1 MANFNPARRDLFK
14 DLLKAAGCAPLLLPA
29 WARANAID
37 SRYVDLLR
45 KGNVVV
51 LIRHAE
57 TVPGIG
63 DPPGMRLDRCET
75 QRDLSQAG
83 RIQSRQIGQWFAR
96 HQLTPAAVR
105 SSQWCRCLNT
115 AAEAFGP
122 QGIGQTISVTPWTA
136 LNSFFQGHGNRN
148 QQIEEAAQAARAIA
162 MRRSFGQFEVWVTH
176 QVVVSTLTG
185 KYLSMG
191 ECIVAAANLEKGAGV
206 SSPPMQV
213 LAEGLLIKPPSIS

>member
-51 LIRHAE
+51 LIRHSE

-83 RIQSRQIGQWFAR
+83 RLQSRLIGQWFAR
-96 HQLTPAAVR
+96 HGLTPSAVR
-105 SSQWCRCLNT
+105 SSQWCRCLHT
-115 AAEAFGP
+115 AAEAFSPAGF
-122 QGIGQTISVTPWTA
+122 GSTIAVTPWTA

-148 QQIEEAAQAARAIA
+148 LQIQEAAQAARAIA
-162 MRRSFGQFEVWVTH
+162 LRKSFGQFEVWVTH

-185 KYLSMG
+185 KYLAMG
-191 ECIVAAANLEKGAGV
+191 EMIVAAANLQEGAAA
-206 SSPPMQV
+206 SPPMRV
-213 LAEGLLIKPPSIS
+213 LAEGLLIKPPLNS